1 MEIDS
6 LFVFVI
12 VGIIAGF
19 LAGKIM
25 KGRGFGLIGNMVIGI
40 LGAFIAGFIFPAV
53 GISLGGG
60 IISAIIGAT
69 IGAVILLFVVG
80 VIKKV

>member
-1 MEIDS
+1 MDIDS

-25 KGRGFGLIGNMVIGI
+25 KGRGFGLIGNMVVGI
-40 LGAFIAGFIFPAV
+40 LGALIAGFIFPAV